1 MLRKPLFALAMAFA
15 VVTSASPAPA
25 QAKERTKAELKALKK
40 VMKGWSK
47 SLGVKCK
54 LCHNPKDFKEWTA
67 QREVGMAMSE
77 LFVDVLKPAT
87 DKPGGECAA
96 CHTKSLKPDDAKMAA
111 FGKDKLKALAPR
123 FKERAGKVKAPEAKD
138 KLLSVAKY
146 LEGL

>member
-1 MLRKPLFALAMAFA
+1 MRKSLSMEFGGGQDDQKPLFALAVAFA

-47 SLGVKCK
+47 ALGVKCK

-87 DKPGGECAA
+87 DKQVNFCRLIAA
-96 CHTKSLKPDDAKMAA
+96 KKRLVVPQEVLADFAKA
-111 FGKDKLKALAPR
+111 
-123 FKERAGKVKAPEAKD
+123 
-138 KLLSVAKY
+138 SVWIDQHK
-146 LEGL
+146 